1 MEEHQDK
8 VAELMMRGHSDFE
21 ILKRMGVH
29 SFERRYA
36 YKKTFDFLTKGRKT
50 LREIDIKNMYAKVHM
65 ELKDEDLTYLMA
77 IMNPHELELRN
88 TSSFVRF
95 ALFLEKRVFSQEIEH
110 ALEDA
115 FYMFTEIG
123 DRKHWHEVPDDDI
136 VMTKDQLSHGL
147 KFLGERADD
156 LISQEQ
162 LLHMDGFRKHFSNI
176 LNAPACPL
184 RRPGGNSLL
193 RKAMAI
199 HIDSTS
205 KEYAMYFKM
214 LRMHIPI
221 QSMMYKATLNGM
233 GEAEMLALK
242 LALERAS

>member
-1 MEEHQDK
+1 
-8 VAELMMRGHSDFE
+8 
-21 ILKRMGVH
+21 
-29 SFERRYA
+29 
-36 YKKTFDFLTKGRKT
+36 
-50 LREIDIKNMYAKVHM
+50 M

-123 DRKHWHEVPDDDI
+123 DRKHWHEIPDDDI

-162 LLHMDGFRKHFSNI
+162 LLHMDGFRKHFTNV
-176 LNAPACPL
+176 LNAAPCPL
-184 RRPGGNSLL
+184 RVPGKSVKRSRKKEDDDEEEDEEAKLL

-242 LALERAS
+242 LALERASS

>member
-1 MEEHQDK
+1 
-8 VAELMMRGHSDFE
+8 
-21 ILKRMGVH
+21 
-29 SFERRYA
+29 
-36 YKKTFDFLTKGRKT
+36 
-50 LREIDIKNMYAKVHM
+50 M

-184 RRPGGNSLL
+184 RRPGGNSAKKHSRKEDIDEEDEEAKLL

-199 HIDSTS
+199 HIDPTS
-205 KEYAMYFKM
+205 KDYAMYFKM

-242 LALERAS
+242 LALERASS

>member
-1 MEEHQDK
+1 
-8 VAELMMRGHSDFE
+8 
-21 ILKRMGVH
+21 
-29 SFERRYA
+29 
-36 YKKTFDFLTKGRKT
+36 
-50 LREIDIKNMYAKVHM
+50 M

-123 DRKHWHEVPDDDI
+123 DRKHWHEIPDDDI

-184 RRPGGNSLL
+184 RRPGGNSVKKHSRKEDIDEEDEEAKLL

-242 LALERAS
+242 LALERASS